1 MRAFRLKKGSS
12 NSCVAE
18 KTESC
23 RSAFKKFK
31 SLTFPSLYILEK
43 TLFRQYAPLP
53 EAERM
58 TLEAGVNIVV
68 GNTEQ
73 KFINNFLR
81 R

>member
-1 MRAFRLKKGSS
+1 MGSVLKQRVYESVQIS
-12 NSCVAE
+12 
-18 KTESC
+18 ESC

-43 TLFRQYAPLP
+43 ALFRQYAPLP

-58 TLEAGVNIVV
+58 TLEAGVNIGV
-68 GNTEQ
+68 GNTERQ
-73 KFINNFLR
+73 FINTFLR